1 MSDAFISYSRTDSA
15 FADKLLHDL
24 EARGIPVWID
34 RDNIEGGA
42 AWRAAISMAIRS
54 CCAFILILSPRS
66 TESEQVSKELSV
78 AETHNRRI
86 IPVVIENCVIPPGME
101 LQLAELQWISFAEH
115 RYEAALERLTR
126 VIKEARSQT
135 AEEASASNVPAPSGL
150 RSGTGWSTP
159 DVTQRG
165 SPEISGEA
173 PSAASSG
180 SSRKWLFAGAAMIV
194 AVASVATFRHIQGSG
209 SSGANENAARV
220 DDKAPRTE
228 TAVATGPGS
237 KGSVVPAV
245 AQTSR
250 DAPRAERM
258 KAESAPAPAQASVA
272 VVGNSRTLLYHFPEC
287 PGYSRISTQ
296 ARIEFSNAR
305 EAERAGYKLSDNCA
319 DPSGSRPAAGVIA
332 NSRTRDYFLPHCNG
346 YAATRPEYRI
356 PFNSATEAEQAGYR
370 RGDKCS

>member
-135 AEEASASNVPAPSGL
+135 AEEASASNVPAPSGV
-150 RSGTGWSTP
+150 RWSTP